1 MTTSPEPSSSR
12 PLVIVV
18 DDDGAVRNS
27 LKFSL
32 EIEGFA
38 VRTYSDG
45 QQLLNGRDASASSCL
60 IIDHNL
66 PGISGLETIARLRE
80 EHVNVPAILITSH
93 PTLATAEHARQAH
106 IPIVEK
112 PHGRR
117 SPVPGHAQCALH
129 AAPLAGPGGVR
140 ADRCL

>member
-1 MTTSPEPSSSR
+1 MIGSHPEPPRR

-45 QQLLNGRDASASSCL
+45 NELLSGTDLATSRCL
-60 IIDHNL
+60 IVDHNL
-66 PGISGLETIARLRE
+66 PGMTGLEAIARLRE
-80 EHVNVPAILITSH
+80 RHVLVPAILITTH
-93 PTLATAEHARQAH
+93 PSAAVTERAAKAAV
-106 IPIVEK
+106 PIVEK
-112 PHGRR
+112 PFLEDALLNQIQAALERPRGHG
-117 SPVPGHAQCALH
+117 
-129 AAPLAGPGGVR
+129 
-140 ADRCL
+140 